1 MTIHKKDVIQHLETI
16 AMYMELKGENS
27 FKIGA
32 FRKAAIS
39 LDKDERGLKEIL
51 DFTSIPNIGKGT
63 AAIIEEFIQT
73 GQSETLLSLMEEVP
87 NGLIPLLQLQGL
99 GGKKIAKLYQ
109 ELNITNL
116 DELRQACEERNVR
129 NLSGFGEKT
138 EEKILNEIKKM
149 GQKPDRLP
157 ISYMLSIANWVETY
171 LNNFPEI
178 IQFSRAGSLR
188 RYRETIKDLDFIIST
203 NHREK
208 VKDYILSLDK
218 ITEVIASGPTK
229 VSCIFSFDYEV
240 SVDFRMVT
248 EEEFATTLH
257 HFTGSKEHNV
267 RMRQIAKERGEKISE
282 YGVENVETGEI
293 KHFLNEEQFFN
304 HFQLPFISPELR
316 EDGSELD
323 RLNEL
328 EDLVD
333 LKDMK
338 GDLHIHTTW
347 SDGAHTLEEMIEAAR
362 RKGYEYIAITDHS
375 QYLKVANGL
384 TVDRLLKQN
393 EEIAKLNEQY
403 KDITILSGVEM
414 DILPDGTLDYPDDVL
429 KELDIVI
436 AAIHSSFYQ
445 DENMIMKR
453 LQTACEHPYVNIIA
467 HPTGRILGRRE
478 GYSVNVE
485 EFLQI
490 ALKTNTVVEL
500 NANPNRLDLSY
511 EALKKAKELGVKIVI
526 NTDSH
531 HVDELNF
538 MEIGTKVARKGW
550 YHSRNVINTYSLK
563 ELINMLKSKREK

>member
-16 AMYMELKGENS
+16 AIYMELKGENT

-73 GQSETLLSLMEEVP
+73 GQSETLLSLMGEVP

-116 DELRQACEERNVR
+116 DELRQACEEGNVR

-208 VKDYILSLDK
+208 VKDYILSMDK
-218 ITEVIASGPTK
+218 ISEVIASGPTK
-229 VSCIFSFDYEV
+229 VSCIFYFDYEV

-282 YGVENVETGEI
+282 YGVENVEKGEI

-328 EDLVD
+328 QDLVD

-375 QYLKVANGL
+375 HYLKVANGL

-414 DILPDGTLDYPDDVL
+414 DILPDGTLDYPDEVL

-436 AAIHSSFYQ
+436 AAIHSSFHQ
-445 DENMIMKR
+445 DKNMIMKR

-526 NTDSH
+526 NTDAH

-550 YHSRNVINTYSLK
+550 YHSRTVINTYSLK